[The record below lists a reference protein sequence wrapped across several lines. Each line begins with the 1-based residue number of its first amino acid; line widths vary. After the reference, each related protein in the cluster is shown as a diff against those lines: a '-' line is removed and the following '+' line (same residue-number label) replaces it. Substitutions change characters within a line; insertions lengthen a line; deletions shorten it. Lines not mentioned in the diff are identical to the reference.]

1 MNGFLRANERVVS
14 RAGGRC
20 ASKGTARARVQANAR
35 KRNIERGSAG
45 QGSETGGRRASGR
58 TGSATN
64 PFGAYVFCKKK
75 RRVRLNQSG
84 NEEHAAVRTRI
95 TILGACLTAAQCYS
109 SGTSRSPSDFHRKQ
123 EKFEK

>member
-45 QGSETGGRRASGR
+45 QGSEAGGRAGERADG
-58 TGSATN
+58 
-64 PFGAYVFCKKK
+64 K
-75 RRVRLNQSG
+75 R
-84 NEEHAAVRTRI
+84 
-95 TILGACLTAAQCYS
+95 Y
-109 SGTSRSPSDFHRKQ
+109 
-123 EKFEK
+123 